1 MIPELKTKVNMIF
14 ADPPYHLSTKNGF
27 TVHAGKR
34 VPVYKGEWDEPST
47 LQQQLQFHM
56 DWITVCRDI
65 LEPNGT
71 IWISGTYHSI
81 YLCGYA
87 LQKLGFDIINDIC
100 WYKPNAPPNLSC
112 RYFTHSHETL
122 IWARKNGKHT
132 FNYEYTKYGK
142 FPEDR
147 LKNPN
152 KQMRSVWSIPTT
164 PKREKKMGKHPTQKP
179 LALLERIILASTEK
193 NDLILDPFTGS
204 STTGIAAYQHGRRF
218 IGIDKEKEYLEISKR
233 RFRGYQKQST
243 LNHF

>member
-1 MIPELKTKVNMIF
+1 MIF
-14 ADPPYHLSTKNGF
+14 ADPPYHLSTENGF

-47 LQQQLQFHM
+47 SQQQLQFHM

-71 IWISGTYHSI
+71 IWISGTHHSI

-87 LQKLGFDIINDIC
+87 LQELGFDIINDIC

-122 IWARKNGKHT
+122 IWARKKNAKHT
-132 FNYEYTKYGK
+132 FDYEYTKYGN
-142 FPEDR
+142 FPKDK
-147 LKNPN
+147 LKKRD

-164 PKREKKMGKHPTQKP
+164 PRREKQHGKHPTQKP
-179 LALLERIILASTEK
+179 LALLERIVLASTEK
-193 NDLILDPFTGS
+193 NALILDPFTGS
-204 STTGIAAYQHGRRF
+204 STTGIAAYQQGRRF
-218 IGIDKEKEYLEISKR
+218 VGIDRELQFLEISKR
-233 RFRGYQKQST
+233 RFKGCEKQAT
-243 LNHF
+243 LNRF